1 MKTPYS
7 AGGILGMQPFVG
19 CGVQASFSQS
29 GGLLGLGE
37 VFYKWSGH

>member
-7 AGGILGMQPFVG
+7 AGGILSMQPFVG
-19 CGVQASFSQS
+19 SGMQAGFSQP
-29 GGLLGLGE
+29 GGLLGRE

>member
-19 CGVQASFSQS
+19 SGMQADFSQP

-37 VFYKWSGH
+37 VYKWSGH